1 MARRESWTRRI
12 AWLLLLWAAGVA
24 SMGALAALLR
34 GMMRWAGLV

>member
-1 MARRESWTRRI
+1 MARRESWARRI

-24 SMGALAALLR
+24 SMAALAALLR